1 MFNSKN
7 IVIKIFFLFLFLYT
21 NFAYPN
27 FLDSLF
33 QYNWSYK
40 SLQEIVTKNYPL
52 DIKPGAYLNLN
63 LENLQ
68 GDITIKGWNQKQ
80 VLIEAVKIGADEE
93 IKNTELVVNLD
104 KDILTISTKQNKPK
118 QNIKINYLIM
128 APEKTNLNISTQIGQ
143 ISVKLIQGRVSAI
156 VNNGSIKINNSV
168 SSVMAKIDNGLI
180 KLKQKELNST
190 DAIFLEALSGDIN
203 LFLPK
208 KATGTLNAHTGKG
221 KILSDIPVTLNPVNM
236 RLNSDAWEYLKK
248 NINGFLN
255 SSQSGAPINLDTMKG
270 SITIKE
276 I

>member
-1 MFNSKN
+1 MKFL
-7 IVIKIFFLFLFLYT
+7 FLFLFLYT
-21 NFAYPN
+21 AFAHPN

-40 SLQEIVTKNYPL
+40 TLQEIVTKNYPL
-52 DIKPGAYLNLN
+52 DIKLGAYLNLN

-68 GDITIKGWNQKQ
+68 GDITVKGWNQKQ
-80 VLIEAVKIGADEE
+80 LLIEAVKIGTEE
-93 IKNTELVVNLD
+93 EVKNTELIVNLD
-104 KDILTISTKQNKPK
+104 KDILSITTKQTKPK

-128 APEKTNLNISTQIGQ
+128 APEKTNLNISTQTGK

-156 VNNGSIKINNSV
+156 VNNGSIKINNCV

-180 KLKQKELNST
+180 KLKQKELNNT
-190 DAIFLEALSGDIN
+190 DALFLEALSGDIN

-208 KATGTLNAHTGKG
+208 KASGSLNAHTGKG
-221 KILSDIPVTLNPVNM
+221 KIQSDIPVTLNPVNM
-236 RLNSDAWEYLKK
+236 RLNAEAWDYLKK

-255 SSQSGAPINLDTMKG
+255 SSKSGAPINLETMRG
-270 SITIKE
+270 SIIIKE